1 MSESTIRPAEGFTLL
16 DIGGRDEYPLLSVST
31 RRDLNHGMVVE
42 TTEPTLKEFV
52 RIHGGAEVFFFP
64 YSDAGDIR
72 HRGGT
77 YTIIPNDKIAGMTA
91 LSSIE
96 QKGDRDIK

>member
-16 DIGGRDEYPLLSVST
+16 DIGGRDEHPLLSVST
-31 RRDLNHGMVVE
+31 RKDLNHGMVVK

-52 RIHGGAEVFFFP
+52 RIHGGTEVFFVP
-64 YSDAGDIR
+64 YSDTGDIR
-72 HRGGT
+72 HHGET

-91 LSSIE
+91 LNSIE